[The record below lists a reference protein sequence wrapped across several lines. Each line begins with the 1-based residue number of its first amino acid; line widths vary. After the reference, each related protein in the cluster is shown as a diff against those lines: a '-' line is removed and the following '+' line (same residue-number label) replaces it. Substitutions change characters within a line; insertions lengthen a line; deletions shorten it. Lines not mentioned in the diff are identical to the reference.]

1 MTVSMFAA
9 MMVLTV
15 LCARM
20 AQQMAAY
27 QNRPTRFW
35 LWLGALSGPVAPM
48 LLAVLPR
55 KIRR

>member
-1 MTVSMFAA
+1 MTVSMFAV

-48 LLAVLPR
+48 LLAVLLR

>member
-1 MTVSMFAA
+1 MTVPMFATMLA
-9 MMVLTV
+9 LTV

-27 QNRPTRFW
+27 QNRPTRFC
-35 LWLGALSGPVAPM
+35 LWLGALACTVATM

-55 KIRR
+55 KIRQ

>member
-1 MTVSMFAA
+1 MTVSIF
-9 MMVLTV
+9 VSLLILTV

-35 LWLGALSGPVAPM
+35 LWLGALTGPVAPI

-55 KIRR
+55 KIRQ